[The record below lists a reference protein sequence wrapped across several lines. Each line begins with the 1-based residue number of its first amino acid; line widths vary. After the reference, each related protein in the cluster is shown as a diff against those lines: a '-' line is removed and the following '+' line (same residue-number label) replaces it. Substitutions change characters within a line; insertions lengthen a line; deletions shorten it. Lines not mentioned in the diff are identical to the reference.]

1 MKFLQFTLF
10 ALFSLGA
17 LQAQDPVG
25 RPPESEIIALERQPD
40 GFDLFFTGDPN
51 QLYAVYVS
59 SGDDNWEYLT
69 MGANIEGD
77 VFHVHDDKAVEA
89 PKRLYR
95 VVVLNQDCQQVRQT
109 TASELMFWVQ
119 YTDFLSEARRTALW
133 QAAVDYHRSMN
144 GVRAAEAAVKQ
155 AQRELAEYLKEV
167 SAARFSWI
175 ESRHET
181 DAAMKA
187 KKAAEK
193 RLADQ
198 KKALEEQKKEQEKA
212 NKMRDQQIHEKGV
225 FLEWAKK
232 FDEEGDT
239 RKADEM
245 RANAEAAQERIN
257 FWNDEVNYQDDAVE
271 SLENDIT
278 DSESAI
284 DDHGDNV
291 TDKTNQ
297 EKAAKEHYDGKK
309 AGVAPHEGKVEDAKK
324 GLEDAEASKEAARKR
339 WVDAARKAKEDGKK
353 ESDRQAAAAHL
364 ASEAGQA
371 GEPAPKPAAPRPSD
385 RAIQVAKFLEHI
397 KKYGGRDKY
406 NDALKQMFG
415 TALSAGTVTLEGLGA
430 AMAHWATGKGATGPA
445 VGSALAS
452 GLISFGYGIVAGW
465 VQDAATKAIKG
476 IATRRMVDIYAV
488 ESPVAGDAKYYQ
500 GSKEKGL
507 ESNAELFIRNADGTA
522 TIFVYRRS
530 QGLIVKN
537 IKLPSGR

>member
-1 MKFLQFTLF
+1 MKILKILLF
-10 ALFSLGA
+10 ASASLGA
-17 LQAQDPVG
+17 LHAQNS
-25 RPPESEIIALERQPD
+25 PEDAPQSEIIALERQPD

-77 VFHVHDDKAVEA
+77 MFHVHDDKAGESK
-89 PKRLYR
+89 KRLYR

-109 TASELMFWVQ
+109 TASDLMFWVQ
-119 YTDFLSEARRTALW
+119 YTDFLTEAHRAVLW

-144 GVRAAEAAVKQ
+144 GVKAAEAAVKQ

-167 SAARFSWI
+167 SAARFAWI
-175 ESRHET
+175 EAQHAT

-187 KKAAEK
+187 KKAEER
-193 RLADQ
+193 RLADK
-198 KKALEEQKKEQEKA
+198 KKALEGQKKEQEHA

-225 FLEWAKK
+225 FLKWAKMY
-232 FDEEGDT
+232 DEAGDT

-245 RANAEAAQERIN
+245 RANAEAAQERID
-257 FWNDEVNYQDDAVE
+257 FWDDEVDYQDDAVE
-271 SLENDIT
+271 GLEQDIT
-278 DSESAI
+278 DSESALG
-284 DDHGDNV
+284 DHDANI
-291 TDKTNQ
+291 TDKTDE
-297 EKAAKEHYDGKK
+297 EKAAKEAYDDKK
-309 AGVAPHEGKVEDAKK
+309 AGKAPKEGKVADAKK
-324 GLEDAEASKEAARKR
+324 GLEEAEAAKEAARKR
-339 WVDAARKAKEDGKK
+339 WIDEARKAKEDGKK
-353 ESDRQAAAAHL
+353 EADRQAAAAHA

-371 GEPAPKPAAPRPSD
+371 GEPAPKPVAPKPSD

-406 NDALKQMFG
+406 NDALKAMFG

-430 AMAHWATGKGATGPA
+430 AMAQWATGKGATGPA
-445 VGSALAS
+445 VGTALAS

-465 VQDAATKAIKG
+465 VQDAASKAIKG

-488 ESPVAGDAKYYQ
+488 DSPKSGDAKFYQ
-500 GSKEKGL
+500 GSKKKGQ

-522 TIFVYRRS
+522 TIFVYRPS

-537 IKLPSGR
+537 IKLAPGR